1 MILYYSLQHRP
12 TCLGYYFWGRV
23 KELAYFQHPT
33 ISENMKKTIKNI
45 FREITIQE
53 LEEVQENLQRLQMC
67 LEQHGDLL
75 Q

>member
-1 MILYYSLQHRP
+1 
-12 TCLGYYFWGRV
+12 LGYYFWGRV

-33 ISENMKKTIKNI
+33 ILENMKKTIKNI